1 MKMYLKTGSVVRSN
15 TDTVFTQALEGTK
28 SFSHVA
34 AIKSLVTTYRDGSFG
49 SGPNSVL
56 AQGSQ
61 LTSLFPEL
69 HSIAKRL
76 SIALNECVCMCIL
89 FQRCSKS
96 CFYERLAHS
105 CGTRTVSA
113 VAQPRLAC

>member
-1 MKMYLKTGSVVRSN
+1 MYLKTGSGVRSN

-34 AIKSLVTTYRDGSFG
+34 GIKSLVTTYRDGSFG

-76 SIALNECVCMCIL
+76 SIALNVCVSMCIL

-96 CFYERLAHS
+96 CFYERLAYS

-113 VAQPRLAC
+113 AAQHRLAC